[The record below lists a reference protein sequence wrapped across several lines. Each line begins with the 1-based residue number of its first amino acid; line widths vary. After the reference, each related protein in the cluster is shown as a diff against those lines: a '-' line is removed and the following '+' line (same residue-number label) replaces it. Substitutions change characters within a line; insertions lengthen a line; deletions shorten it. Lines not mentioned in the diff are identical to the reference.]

1 MTELECI
8 QHIADEMI
16 YIYFDYDYD
25 DTRLVPGQAIVLTA
39 DVVSATIPKKSL
51 TLFDFFVTKKTI
63 KSIQRQD
70 KIPIA
75 KCAKPEC
82 GRTILYSKNPRE
94 KLNVTV
100 RIAEPGYTGPTY
112 RCAHC
117 NTMFVV
123 IEKPKVA
130 AGYVAL
136 LIIAAN
142 A

>member
-1 MTELECI
+1 M
-8 QHIADEMI
+8 
-16 YIYFDYDYD
+16 
-25 DTRLVPGQAIVLTA
+25 RK
-39 DVVSATIPKKSL
+39 AT
-51 TLFDFFVTKKTI
+51 
-63 KSIQRQD
+63 QD

-75 KCAKPEC
+75 RCANPEC

-100 RIAEPGYTGPTY
+100 RMAEPNYEGATFMCPRYKK
-112 RCAHC
+112 
-117 NTMFVV
+117 MLVV

-136 LIIAAN
+136 PIIAAN

>member
-1 MTELECI
+1 MHSTSKLLFKPALHSLPLSKSGNDFLLSEVILL
-8 QHIADEMI
+8 
-16 YIYFDYDYD
+16 
-25 DTRLVPGQAIVLTA
+25 RK
-39 DVVSATIPKKSL
+39 AT
-51 TLFDFFVTKKTI
+51 
-63 KSIQRQD
+63 QD

-75 KCAKPEC
+75 KCANPEC

-117 NTMFVV
+117 NTMLVV

-130 AGYVAL
+130 AGYVAVP
-136 LIIAAN
+136 IIAAN

>member
-1 MTELECI
+1 MCDPNEIFAYLNEYPI
-8 QHIADEMI
+8 QNEQ
-16 YIYFDYDYD
+16 
-25 DTRLVPGQAIVLTA
+25 L
-39 DVVSATIPKKSL
+39 S
-51 TLFDFFVTKKTI
+51 LFDWEVILLRKTT
-63 KSIQRQD
+63 QD

-75 KCAKPEC
+75 KCANPAC

-117 NTMFVV
+117 NTMLVV

-136 LIIAAN
+136 PIIAAN

>member
-1 MTELECI
+1 MHSTSKLLFKPALHSLPLSKSGNDFLLSEVILL
-8 QHIADEMI
+8 
-16 YIYFDYDYD
+16 
-25 DTRLVPGQAIVLTA
+25 RK
-39 DVVSATIPKKSL
+39 AT
-51 TLFDFFVTKKTI
+51 
-63 KSIQRQD
+63 QD

-75 KCAKPEC
+75 KCANPEC

-117 NTMFVV
+117 NTMLVV

-130 AGYVAL
+130 AGYVA
-136 LIIAAN
+136 IPIFQT
-142 A
+142 